1 MKKILFTLVFTLFYL
16 PLCGFSQSDIHT
28 PNKSE
33 PAAFKLAKVYFLP
46 DWSDKGMSFDGTDE
60 NPAPRSVR
68 KRQVMTVLPDKPRL
82 IPTAA
87 A

>member
-46 DWSDKGMSFDGTDE
+46 DWSDKVR
-60 NPAPRSVR
+60 AALSV
-68 KRQVMTVLPDKPRL
+68 
-82 IPTAA
+82 TAA
-87 A
+87 KLRDIR